1 MTLHP
6 LAGELSLVDEAVVR
20 YHSKGWKFV
29 DLLDEHLNYR
39 APDERY
45 IFSGPNYL
53 LLGEA
58 REDDEGRFWLIN
70 YAAVREGTPMGIF
83 FKFAPYKL
91 DRVAFSRYRHIS
103 KDKPEIYKFY
113 KWERLYES
121 TKNTTTSST
130 ATATSSTTSA
140 SSTSSEA
147 GSEASVAE
155 KPDSVSF

>member
-20 YHSKGWKFV
+20 YHSKGFRFV

-53 LLGEA
+53 LLGEV
-58 REDDEGRFWLIN
+58 REDKDGKFWLVN
-70 YAAVREGTPMGIF
+70 YAAARSKSAIRLLMDL
-83 FKFAPYKL
+83 APYKL

-113 KWERLYES
+113 KWDKLYES
-121 TKNTTTSST
+121 TKGHTSTSSTSSTTTSST
-130 ATATSSTTSA
+130 TASSNTSS
-140 SSTSSEA
+140 
-147 GSEASVAE
+147 
-155 KPDSVSF
+155 

>member
-53 LLGEA
+53 LLGEVK
-58 REDDEGRFWLIN
+58 EDEQGKYWLVN
-70 YAAVREGTPMGIF
+70 YAASRDRSAIRLLMDL
-83 FKFAPYKL
+83 APYKL

-113 KWERLYES
+113 KWDKLYES
-121 TKNTTTSST
+121 TKTATSST
-130 ATATSSTTSA
+130 ATTATSSTASA

-147 GSEASVAE
+147 GSEDSVAG
-155 KPDSVSF
+155 

>member
-45 IFSGPNYL
+45 IFSGPDYL
-53 LLGEA
+53 LLGEVK
-58 REDDEGRFWLIN
+58 EDEQGKYWLVN
-70 YAAVREGTPMGIF
+70 YAASRDRSAIRLLMDL
-83 FKFAPYKL
+83 APYKL

-113 KWERLYES
+113 KWNTLYEKS
-121 TKNTTTSST
+121 KNSST
-130 ATATSSTTSA
+130 ATATTSTTATA
-140 SSTSSEA
+140 SSNTSSEA
-147 GSEASVAE
+147 GSEGSITG
-155 KPDSVSF
+155 

>member
-39 APDERY
+39 APDKRY
-45 IFSGPNYL
+45 IFSGPDYL
-53 LLGEA
+53 LLGEVK
-58 REDDEGRFWLIN
+58 EDEQGKYWLVN
-70 YAAVREGTPMGIF
+70 YAASRDRSAIRLLMDL
-83 FKFAPYKL
+83 APYKL

-113 KWERLYES
+113 KWDKLYES
-121 TKNTTTSST
+121 TKTATSST
-130 ATATSSTTSA
+130 ATTTSSSTASA

-147 GSEASVAE
+147 GSEASNTG
-155 KPDSVSF
+155 